1 MYRMDLSVNTKGND
15 ALCIVSRM
23 SESEKHERL
32 RQARLDAGFST
43 ASEAARRFGWADSA
57 YRHHE
62 NGTRG
67 FSAKTAERYARAYR
81 VPVDW
86 IVFGKSDPAKK
97 PVPMVGVVGAG
108 AEVFAIDDGGS
119 LDEIDPM
126 PGLGPEAVAVRVTGE
141 SMYPRYFDG
150 DILVY
155 DQHVTMREASGQE
168 CVVALADGRRLVK
181 VVRMRNGVVTLESYN
196 APPIED
202 AEILWAAPII
212 WVKRSH

>member
-1 MYRMDLSVNTKGND
+1 MYCEEIPVNTKGNN
-15 ALCIVSRM
+15 AFCTVSGM
-23 SESEKHERL
+23 AESEKHTRL
-32 RQARLDAGFST
+32 REARLKAGFRS
-43 ASEAARRFGWADSA
+43 ASEAARRFGWTDSA

-86 IVFGKSDPAKK
+86 IVFGNGSSKK
-97 PVPMVGVVGAG
+97 RPVPLVGIVGAG
-108 AEVFAIDDGGS
+108 AEVFPIDDGGS

-126 PGLGPEAVAVRVTGE
+126 PGLGPEAVAVRVVGD

-155 DQHVTMREASGQE
+155 DQHVSMRDAHGQE
-168 CVVALADGRRLVK
+168 CVVALADGRRLIK
-181 VVRMRNGVVTLESYN
+181 VVRLRNGVVSLESYN
-196 APPIED
+196 HQPIED
-202 AEILWAAPII
+202 ADIEWAAPVL
-212 WVKRSH
+212 WVRRS